1 MPPLPFR
8 PPLAAT
14 LTALGALLLTGCV
27 TVPVAAPT
35 TDPAPATA
43 SSGTPDTPYALQAPK
58 RRSAPVIPS
67 GPLQVIAVET
77 PEPVLAVAS
86 IAAPT
91 DLWERMRRSFALA
104 ELDTDLVRQH
114 EQWYASRPDYLQR
127 MTERASKYLFHI
139 VEEIER
145 RGMPME
151 LALLPFIESAFNPQ
165 AVSRVKAA
173 GMWQFMPATGQSFD
187 LKQNAF
193 RDDRRDV
200 LASTRAALD
209 YLEQLHQR
217 FGDWHLALA
226 AYNWGQGNVNRA
238 ITRNR
243 QAGLDTGYQDL
254 TMPAETRHY
263 VPKLQAVKNIVAH
276 PERFQA
282 TLPAIGN
289 HPFFDSVPIERDM
302 DVAVIA
308 ELAEVSVTDFRQLN
322 PSFNKPV
329 IMAAGT
335 PTILLPW
342 DNAVLFERKLK
353 TWNQPLASWTAWV
366 VPKTMNPADAAQLHG
381 ISERELREVNAIP
394 PRMMVRAG
402 STLLVPRSGK
412 LDRDVPEH
420 VADNGQVL
428 LAPDARRLT
437 VKVAKGDTLSSIARR
452 HKVTLAKLLEWN
464 RMKRTDPI
472 RIGQTLVV
480 FQPLGAPPATAVAK
494 PARTTTTT
502 SQTKVASTSS
512 TSSKR
517 KVP

>member
-1 MPPLPFR
+1 MPPLPLR
-8 PPLAAT
+8 PPLTAA
-14 LTALGALLLTGCV
+14 LTALGALLLSGCV
-27 TVPVAAPT
+27 TVPDAAPST
-35 TDPAPATA
+35 APAPASATA
-43 SSGTPDTPYALQAPK
+43 TANSGSPDTSYALQAPK
-58 RRSAPVIPS
+58 RRSGPVIPS
-67 GPLQVIAVET
+67 GPLQAIAVET
-77 PEPVLAVAS
+77 PEPVLAVAP
-86 IAAPT
+86 IAAPA
-91 DLWERMRRSFALA
+91 DLWERMRGSFALA
-104 ELDTDLVRQH
+104 ELDSDLVRQH
-114 EQWYASRPDYLQR
+114 EQWYASRPEYLQR

-145 RGMPME
+145 RGLPME

-238 ITRNR
+238 ITRN
-243 QAGLDTGYQDL
+243 QKAGKGTGYEDL

-282 TLPAIGN
+282 TLPVIGN
-289 HPFFDSVPIERDM
+289 HPFFDSVPIDRDM

-322 PSFNKPV
+322 PSLNKPV
-329 IMAAGT
+329 IMASGT

-353 TWNQPLASWTAWV
+353 TWDQPLASWTAWV
-366 VPKTMNPADAAQLHG
+366 VPKTMKPADAAKLHG

-428 LAPDARRLT
+428 LAPDSRRLT
-437 VKVAKGDTLSSIARR
+437 VKVAKGDTLSGIARR
-452 HKVTLAKLLEWN
+452 HKVSLTKLLEWN
-464 RMKRTDPI
+464 RLKRSTPI

-480 FQPLGAPPATAVAK
+480 FLPTGTPTAAAK
-494 PARTTTTT
+494 PARAT
-502 SQTKVASTSS
+502 SHTKVVATSS
-512 TSSKR
+512 ASSKR